1 MNLMDESYLLWKLEQ
16 AREVVQR
23 IERISADSC
32 WAHQSSGVRGALL
45 RAIDRLER
53 SMRGKAWFT
62 AQDLAALN
70 HLIEE
75 GYTVLTQA
83 AREIPY
89 KEDPRTR

>member
-1 MNLMDESYLLWKLEQ
+1 MNPMDEPHLLWKLEQ
-16 AREVVQR
+16 AREIVGR

-53 SMRGKAWFT
+53 SMRGKARFT
-62 AQDLAALN
+62 EQDLAALN
-70 HLIEE
+70 RLIEE
-75 GYTVLTQA
+75 GYAVLIQA